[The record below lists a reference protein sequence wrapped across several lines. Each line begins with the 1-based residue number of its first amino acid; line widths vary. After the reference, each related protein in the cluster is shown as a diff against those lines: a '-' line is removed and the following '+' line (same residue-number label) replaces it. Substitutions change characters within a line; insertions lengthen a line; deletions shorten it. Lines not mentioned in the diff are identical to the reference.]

1 MGTFIE
7 FWIVCSLS
15 WVSKRFIYHWEY
27 TSIYRLLSYH
37 FRFLL
42 KKPYVKGRRE
52 NKEKKEILKST
63 VKPNK
68 YKKIYLCHLF
78 DISLQIKQLMLRS
91 YWDSYNQHKKN
102 QQKNLKY
109 QLKSCLKNNRY
120 NKISNPII
128 TDIIISK
135 ICYHILDFFGFLW

>member
-1 MGTFIE
+1 MFIKLSVQTFQPIIVIVFIIGNIHQFIE
-7 FWIVCSLS
+7 YCLI
-15 WVSKRFIYHWEY
+15 
-27 TSIYRLLSYH
+27 TSDSC
-37 FRFLL
+37 L
-42 KKPYVKGRRE
+42 KKRYVKRRRE
-52 NKEKKEILKST
+52 NKEKKEILKSK

-120 NKISNPII
+120 NKNLKSN
-128 TDIIISK
+128 
-135 ICYHILDFFGFLW
+135 YHRFFSFKYKRLYILYDFLYN